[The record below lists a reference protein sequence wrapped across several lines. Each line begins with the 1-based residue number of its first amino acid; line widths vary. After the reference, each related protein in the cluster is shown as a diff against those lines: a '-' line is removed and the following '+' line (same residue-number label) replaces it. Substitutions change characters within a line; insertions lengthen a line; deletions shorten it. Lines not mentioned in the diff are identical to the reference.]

1 MYNYI
6 PVLKRLYVTVYF
18 IIVLSFSVFI
28 IIIVFSFIADSGY
41 PPDIEVMVKDM
52 YHVRI
57 VQHTLD

>member
-1 MYNYI
+1 MSQFI
-6 PVLKRLYVTVYF
+6 LLLYYHLVF
-18 IIVLSFSVFI
+18 II